1 MAATQPILTNYH
13 THCYLDDGEG
23 KPEEYV
29 EEALRHGLQALGFSC
44 HAPLPFPQ
52 DWVLSKANLPVYV
65 REISGLKKRYA
76 GRLEIYLGLEVDY
89 LPGVMGASSPAIASL
104 RLDFTVGS
112 VHFMSIDSTEEQL
125 TIDGPEED
133 YRRLLEEGFGGD
145 IKRMIREYY
154 QLIREMV
161 SEHTP
166 DIIGHFD
173 VIKKNNP
180 GGKYFDESEA
190 WYRDEVMKTLENI
203 AASGSILEVNTGGL
217 ARGRTTATYPPL
229 WVLRECRKL
238 GIPTNVN
245 SDTHQPSHL
254 TFHFTEAHELLR
266 EAGYREKL
274 VLLDGRWQ
282 MVPI

>member
-1 MAATQPILTNYH
+1 MDISQPIMTNYH

-29 EEALRHGLQALGFSC
+29 EEALRHGLRALGFSC

-65 REISGLKKRYA
+65 REISALKKRFA
-76 GRLEIYLGLEVDY
+76 GQIEIYLGLEVDY
-89 LPGVMGASSPAIASL
+89 LPGMMGTSSPAISAL

-112 VHFMSIDSTEEQL
+112 VHFMNIDSSDEQL
-125 TIDGPEED
+125 TIDGPPQD
-133 YRRLLEEGFGGD
+133 YQRLLEEGFGGD
-145 IKRMIREYY
+145 IKKMIREYY
-154 QLIREMV
+154 QLVREMV
-161 SEHTP
+161 SEHAP

-173 VIKKNNP
+173 IIKKNNP
-180 GGKYFDESEA
+180 GGKYFDEEA
-190 WYRDEVMKTLENI
+190 SWYRDEVMKTLENV
-203 AASGSILEVNTGGL
+203 AASGSIVEVNTGGL
-217 ARGRTTATYPPL
+217 ARGRTTSTYPPL
-229 WVLRECRKL
+229 WVLKECRKL

-245 SDTHQPSHL
+245 SDTHQPAHL
-254 TFHFTEAHELLR
+254 THHFAEAHELLR

-274 VLLDGRWQ
+274 VLLEGKWQ

>member
-1 MAATQPILTNYH
+1 MDTSEPIMTNYH

-29 EEALRHGLQALGFSC
+29 QEALRRGLRALGFSC

-52 DWVLSKANLPVYV
+52 DWVLSKEKLQAYV
-65 REISGLKKRYA
+65 REISALKKRFA
-76 GRLEIYLGLEVDY
+76 GEIEIYLGLEVDY
-89 LPGVMGASSPAIASL
+89 LPGVMGTSSSSIAAL

-112 VHFMSIDSTEEQL
+112 VHFLHNSATDEQL
-125 TIDGPEED
+125 TIDGPEEE
-133 YRRLLEEGFGGD
+133 YQRLLEEGFGGD
-145 IKRMIREYY
+145 IKRMVREYY
-154 QLIREMV
+154 QLLREMV

-180 GGKYFDESEA
+180 GGKYFDENEA
-190 WYRDEVMKTLENI
+190 WYRNEVMKTLENI

-217 ARGRTTATYPPL
+217 ARGRTESTYPPL
-229 WVLRECRKL
+229 WVLKECRKL

-245 SDTHQPSHL
+245 SDSHL
-254 TFHFTEAHELLR
+254 PEHLTHYFTEAHNLLR

-274 VLLDGRWQ
+274 VLLENRWQ
-282 MVPI
+282 MVSI